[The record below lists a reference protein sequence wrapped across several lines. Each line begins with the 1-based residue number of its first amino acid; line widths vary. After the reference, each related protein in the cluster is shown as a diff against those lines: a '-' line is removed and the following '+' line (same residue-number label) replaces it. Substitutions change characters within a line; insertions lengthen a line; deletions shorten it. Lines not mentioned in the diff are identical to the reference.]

1 MKTALALAVAL
12 VVALALA
19 LFIRALVYAVVDAVH
34 LLADRKKGAVSA
46 NQEADAEHDDAHS
59 RRERRFVWEFSFSLT
74 CAILVVGVIAFLRY
88 PLSETTL
95 VTSGLYSVVAWIAG
109 NQASHIHFLRIARA
123 NRYAYETRLRE
134 LEQQF
139 EVKAAKV
146 REEYLAALLEI
157 HASEANGNQHAH
169 HS

>member
-59 RRERRFVWEFSFSLT
+59 RPGRFYVPRR
-74 CAILVVGVIAFLRY
+74 
-88 PLSETTL
+88 
-95 VTSGLYSVVAWIAG
+95 
-109 NQASHIHFLRIARA
+109 
-123 NRYAYETRLRE
+123 
-134 LEQQF
+134 
-139 EVKAAKV
+139 
-146 REEYLAALLEI
+146 
-157 HASEANGNQHAH
+157 
-169 HS
+169 